1 MSDHKNITRFGLI
14 RHAETVWNL
23 QNRIQ
28 GHNDSP
34 LTAKGERQATRWGQ
48 ALKDVQWDRIL
59 ASDSGRALVTASRIN
74 NTLQIPLTSEP
85 RLREQHWG
93 QWTGKT
99 VAQIETQASQLL
111 AEQTKAGWKFRPPG
125 GEDRLNIWQRSHSA
139 LVEAADK
146 WSGESILIVTH
157 EGVIKS
163 LIYRLYGRQFLPHEP
178 PLIKAFHLH
187 WLIHNPQGL
196 KLEKVNAIALV

>member
-1 MSDHKNITRFGLI
+1 MTATSKYTRFGLI
-14 RHAETVWNL
+14 RHAETQWNQ

-34 LTAKGERQATRWGQ
+34 LTTKGQRQATQWGQ
-48 ALKDVQWDRIL
+48 VLKDSQWDRIL
-59 ASDSGRALVTASRIN
+59 ASDTGRALATASRIN
-74 NTLQIPLTSEP
+74 STLQIPLTSEP

-99 VAQIETQASQLL
+99 VAQIQKEDSQLL

-125 GEDRLNIWQRSHSA
+125 GEDRLDIWQRSQSA

-146 WSGESILIVTH
+146 WPGERILIVTH

-187 WLIHNPQGL
+187 WLIHNRQGL